1 MPLQILTAMAAT
13 ESLPRAPFATDH
25 MSPTAMPKPM
35 PILTT
40 PTSNDHTMSIPPP
53 DPMDITP
60 TSASMPPPTSS
71 PPSADRQ
78 AETKSGVDT
87 DIVAPST
94 MNGITNDIN
103 ANGTAQPLGAAAA
116 ATQPTKV
123 VQTAFIHKLYK

>member
-1 MPLQILTAMAAT
+1 MAAT
-13 ESLPRAPFATDH
+13 ESLPRAPFASDH
-25 MSPTAMPKPM
+25 LSPTARPRPI

-40 PTSNDHTMSIPPP
+40 PTSSENSVSIPLS

-71 PPSADRQ
+71 PPSADRHVD
-78 AETKSGVDT
+78 TKSSGDSDT
-87 DIVAPST
+87 AASST
-94 MNGITNDIN
+94 MNGTTNDNN
-103 ANGTAQPLGAAAA
+103 ANGTAQLLGAAAA